1 MHVDWLIYEKRFS
14 IQTSKK
20 VFDQRLVKSSDKFQT
35 KKKIS
40 NKKYILKKSE
50 LNVYL

>member
-1 MHVDWLIYEKRFS
+1 MWIDWFTRRGFLYK
-14 IQTSKK
+14 Q
-20 VFDQRLVKSSDKFQT
+20 VKSFWPKISEVVGQISNE
-35 KKKIS
+35 KKIS